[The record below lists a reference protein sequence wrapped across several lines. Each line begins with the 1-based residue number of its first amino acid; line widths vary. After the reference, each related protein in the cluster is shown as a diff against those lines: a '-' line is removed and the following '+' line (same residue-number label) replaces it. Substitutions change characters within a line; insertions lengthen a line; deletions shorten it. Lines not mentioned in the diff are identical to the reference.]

1 MEGVVHRLSL
11 WIIVHIIL
19 VWVYNEDYKQLKNQS
34 MFSNTVPKQCFK
46 TVPKHGVSNTVPKQR
61 FKTVPKHRVSNTV
74 PKQCFKH
81 SAKTSCFKHSA
92 KTSCFKHSAKTL
104 CFKHSAISVPF
115 DDELCIN
122 TVTYMQL
129 ICDLINTR
137 IIYSYVYILQTLTT
151 PPSLP
156 AF

>member
-1 MEGVVHRLSL
+1 MVFQTQCQNSVSKRCQNMVFQTQCQNS
-11 WIIVHIIL
+11 V
-19 VWVYNEDYKQLKNQS
+19 S
-34 MFSNTVPKQCFK
+34 KQCQNIVFQ
-46 TVPKHGVSNTVPKQR
+46 TQCQNS
-61 FKTVPKHRVSNTV
+61 VSNTV

-137 IIYSYVYILQTLTT
+137 IIYSYVYILQTLTI